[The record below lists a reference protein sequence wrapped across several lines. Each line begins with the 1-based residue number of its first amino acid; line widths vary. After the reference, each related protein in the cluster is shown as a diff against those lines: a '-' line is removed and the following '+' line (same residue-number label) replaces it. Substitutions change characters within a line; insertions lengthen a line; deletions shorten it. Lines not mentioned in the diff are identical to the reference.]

1 MLPERHALFGFLFC
15 LLLYFFNFP
24 VKALILIFIANIAI
38 DIDHYIIY
46 GINKKS
52 WNFLKAYRFFVN
64 LVKLKKPG
72 KFYLCIFHT
81 IEFLLVLFILAI
93 LLKSNYLFL
102 IFVGFSFHTFVDF
115 VDMLRMRKRF
125 KENILVFFS
134 CIARV
139 IKRKNERK
147 KKKAK
152 AFKRR

>member
-1 MLPERHALFGFLFC
+1 MLPKWHILFGFLLC
-15 LLLYFFNFP
+15 LLLYFFNFSL
-24 VKALILIFIANIAI
+24 KALIVIFIANIAI

-52 WNFLKAYRFFVN
+52 WNFLKAYKFF
-64 LVKLKKPG
+64 VKLKKPG

-81 IEFLLVLFILAI
+81 IEFLLVFFILTI

-102 IFVGFSFHTFVDF
+102 IFIGFSFHTFIDF
-115 VDMLRMRKRF
+115 VDMLRIRKRF

-134 CIARV
+134 CVARA

-152 AFKRR
+152 ACKRR